1 MAAAMIVP
9 GIITAIFAFLN
20 NNLKPM
26 VDAFVKRFYE
36 KDSSKTVT
44 RKIEFEQSAGYGRT
58 TASERDQRNNIL
70 QKALTMYIGEHCG
83 SFEYK
88 NANIALMAAKEKGQR
103 NENWDMEYGSTHE
116 QLKAYAPMTV
126 PPVDE
131 WVDVEKEKGKEVKF
145 KEAVYREDEEDGE
158 KKKIEKK
165 NRVFMFQA
173 ENPDGGKK
181 IDDFISKAFSWYTQT
196 MEEKCKDNSR
206 YM

>member
-103 NENWDMEYGSTHE
+103 TENWDMEYGSTHE

-131 WVDVEKEKGKEVKF
+131 WVDVEKEKGKEVRF
-145 KEAVYREDEEDGE
+145 KEAV
-158 KKKIEKK
+158 
-165 NRVFMFQA
+165 
-173 ENPDGGKK
+173 
-181 IDDFISKAFSWYTQT
+181 
-196 MEEKCKDNSR
+196 
-206 YM
+206 